1 VRRAATSRVYTRAL
15 LVSLLLP
22 SWAHAK
28 SLFVAATGSDDDAGD
43 EQHPFASLQK
53 AEGSAQP
60 GDTVYIRGGSY
71 KFVNGTA
78 ADGVLL
84 KKSGTANAPIG
95 YEAYGGERPV
105 FDFSGM
111 TAAMRITGIR
121 VTASYLRIKGLE
133 LTGVP
138 QRINTANESWGIYN
152 LGNNNVYEALDI
164 HHIDGPGLFI
174 GGGSNNLVLNC
185 DSHHNYDPM
194 SKAGP
199 GENADGFG
207 CHGSGTN
214 NVFRGCR
221 AWWNTDDGYDFI
233 SAKGTCLVE
242 RSWAFYNG
250 YLPDTFTAQSNGNG
264 FKAGGYGTGTVPDA
278 PPRHTVRQCVA
289 FRNRAAGFYAN
300 HHPIGGDWFSNTGYK
315 NARDFDMLVLEGGN
329 PNHKLRNNLAYAG
342 NAAIANFLGK
352 DDAVNSWSLPVMSSD
367 ADFLSVEL
375 KQMEAPRKADG
386 SLPDVTFMHLKT
398 GSDLIDKGEDVG
410 LPFAGKAPDLG
421 AFETGLVDQ
430 PTVPDTGVATDAG
443 ASSPGVAD
451 GGALRDAGATSGAT
465 GDAGK
470 SSTARDAS
478 TGSPGKRDASVDDE
492 DGGARDAPDGDSN
505 DQQADEDDDAAP
517 ASKARD
523 GGCALTPAS
532 SARRPWFLVALAF
545 AALRVRRR
553 RAR

>member
-1 VRRAATSRVYTRAL
+1 MKSRLTAL
-15 LVSLLLP
+15 LGSSVWLAAQLCP
-22 SWAHAK
+22 SWAYAK
-28 SLFVAATGSDDDAGD
+28 SLFVAATGSDDGAGD

-53 AEGSAQP
+53 AESSAEP

-71 KFVNGTA
+71 KFASGSA

-84 KKSGTANAPIG
+84 KKSGTADAPIA
-95 YEAYGGERPV
+95 YEAYRGERPV
-105 FDFSGM
+105 LDFAGM
-111 TAAMRITGIR
+111 TALVRITGIR
-121 VTASYLRIKGLE
+121 VTASYIRLKGLE

-152 LGNNNVYEALDI
+152 LGSNNVYEALDI

-185 DSHHNYDPM
+185 DSHHNFDPM

-207 CHGSGTN
+207 CHGSGTG

-250 YLPDTFTAQSNGNG
+250 YLPDTFTGQGNGSG
-264 FKAGGYGTGTVPDA
+264 FKAGGYGTGTVPPS

-300 HHPIGGDWFSNTGYK
+300 HHPIGGDWLSNTGYK

-329 PNHKLRNNLAYAG
+329 PNHKLRNNLAHAG
-342 NAAIANFLGK
+342 NAAIANFTGK
-352 DDAVNSWSLPVMSSD
+352 DDASNSWSLPVMLSD
-367 ADFLSVEL
+367 ADLLSVEL
-375 KQMEAPRKADG
+375 KQMEAPRKPDG
-386 SLPDVTFMHLKT
+386 SLPDVTFMRLKA

-421 AFETGLVDQ
+421 AFETGLVDEA
-430 PTVPDTGVATDAG
+430 PSVPDPGGGDDADAG
-443 ASSPGVAD
+443 TSMPTAPDGGTGRDASTTTTPPRDAGKPSSAARDASVNAPGVAD
-451 GGALRDAGATSGAT
+451 GGVDGSDGSNDDEEVDDDDVERTTPAPRADGCSVNGASGA
-465 GDAGK
+465 
-470 SSTARDAS
+470 S
-478 TGSPGKRDASVDDE
+478 GSVLS
-492 DGGARDAPDGDSN
+492 
-505 DQQADEDDDAAP
+505 
-517 ASKARD
+517 
-523 GGCALTPAS
+523 
-532 SARRPWFLVALAF
+532 FLAALA
-545 AALRVRRR
+545 LRRR
-553 RAR
+553 RSRSGR